1 MGKGSKA
8 GAAKAKASSPA
19 ERAVA
24 EAYAALPATLAA
36 LAPFAQHK
44 ATGVQLQ
51 FADAGA
57 LPAERVAWVMQTLKR
72 CVASAGRT
80 QAFRENDRDA
90 RARSNMEP
98 VFGAAEWPAQERT
111 RQRDATAV
119 QARYVFAHAAPAE
132 DAAPDAASASLPLGF
147 VHYRFVVEEEVPVLY
162 VYEAQV
168 TGACFPPRLRRL
180 LVQNACAVTQQWL
193 GASLRRA

>member
-72 CVASAGRT
+72 CVPRPAGRK
-80 QAFRENDRDA
+80 
-90 RARSNMEP
+90 RARE
-98 VFGAAEWPAQERT
+98 
-111 RQRDATAV
+111 
-119 QARYVFAHAAPAE
+119 
-132 DAAPDAASASLPLGF
+132 
-147 VHYRFVVEEEVPVLY
+147 
-162 VYEAQV
+162 
-168 TGACFPPRLRRL
+168 
-180 LVQNACAVTQQWL
+180 
-193 GASLRRA
+193 

>member
-72 CVASAGRT
+72 CVPR
-80 QAFRENDRDA
+80 QAALGSVRE
-90 RARSNMEP
+90 
-98 VFGAAEWPAQERT
+98 
-111 RQRDATAV
+111 
-119 QARYVFAHAAPAE
+119 
-132 DAAPDAASASLPLGF
+132 
-147 VHYRFVVEEEVPVLY
+147 
-162 VYEAQV
+162 
-168 TGACFPPRLRRL
+168 
-180 LVQNACAVTQQWL
+180 
-193 GASLRRA
+193 